1 MSGRLVRFRSDG
13 TEYSSSAFIQS
24 ASNACIGVVMQSKGS
39 SVERLIWP
47 SRRLLRLGLC
57 GFGRRPRS
65 VSAHS
70 AFVCV
75 WPSRCLPPCQA
86 LRIIMRKPDFMTT
99 EQPGTNDTEKPRQSG
114 LEITQSGRE
123 TNKATMTDHPE
134 NDAFLRPTE
143 SLVLLHVVRPARN
156 FANLAFEIGSC
167 EQARG
172 NEPGGKADE

>member
-1 MSGRLVRFRSDG
+1 
-13 TEYSSSAFIQS
+13 
-24 ASNACIGVVMQSKGS
+24 
-39 SVERLIWP
+39 
-47 SRRLLRLGLC
+47 
-57 GFGRRPRS
+57 
-65 VSAHS
+65 
-70 AFVCV
+70 
-75 WPSRCLPPCQA
+75 
-86 LRIIMRKPDFMTT
+86 MTT

-134 NDAFLRPTE
+134 NGAFLRPTE